1 VVGPGGLQYS
11 NKFNGL
17 SCPTL
22 LRRSTEFQGLFLR
35 LSHHPRIFIA
45 GLFANQFQWDYLSEL
60 WRRKLAEPSPGKE
73 AIKRFHMF
81 DCQGFKVRTLPGCR
95 AHGDLIP
102 PVMLCFEGTDAF
114 AGRTMRIDG
123 SIVEA
128 KWWCY
133 FGLVFLAG
141 IVIRIVLSG
150 LRECE
155 LRWPATENLEQRAT
169 LPPENFEQRATL
181 PPEWWRSLCQ
191 AFFSTHQS
199 AQVRDYGLPFFL
211 GLLELTAYP
220 YFIATG
226 NLKVIGGWLALK
238 TAARWEGWTK
248 NRSPYQRFLI
258 GNALVI
264 AASVLLAT
272 RLHLH

>member
-1 VVGPGGLQYS
+1 
-11 NKFNGL
+11 
-17 SCPTL
+17 
-22 LRRSTEFQGLFLR
+22 
-35 LSHHPRIFIA
+35 
-45 GLFANQFQWDYLSEL
+45 
-60 WRRKLAEPSPGKE
+60 
-73 AIKRFHMF
+73 
-81 DCQGFKVRTLPGCR
+81 
-95 AHGDLIP
+95 
-102 PVMLCFEGTDAF
+102 
-114 AGRTMRIDG
+114 MRIDG

-169 LPPENFEQRATL
+169 LPPENLEQRATL

-199 AQVRDYGLPFFL
+199 ALVRDYGLPFFL
-211 GLLELTAYP
+211 GLLELAAYP

-264 AASVLLAT
+264 AASVLLAQG
-272 RLHLH
+272 LHIH

>member
-1 VVGPGGLQYS
+1 
-11 NKFNGL
+11 
-17 SCPTL
+17 
-22 LRRSTEFQGLFLR
+22 
-35 LSHHPRIFIA
+35 
-45 GLFANQFQWDYLSEL
+45 
-60 WRRKLAEPSPGKE
+60 
-73 AIKRFHMF
+73 
-81 DCQGFKVRTLPGCR
+81 
-95 AHGDLIP
+95 
-102 PVMLCFEGTDAF
+102 MLCFEGTGRF
-114 AGRTMRIDG
+114 IAGRTMRIDG

-141 IVIRIVLSG
+141 IVIRIVISG

-155 LRWPATENLEQRAT
+155 LRWPATENSEQ
-169 LPPENFEQRATL
+169 QRATL

-199 AQVRDYGLPFFL
+199 ALVRDYGLAFFL
-211 GLLELTAYP
+211 GLLELAGYP

-238 TAARWEGWTK
+238 TAARWEGWAK